1 MFVAVYGSLLS
12 GLYNHDRH
20 LKNAELIGQFQS
32 EPVYNL
38 YDLRSFPG
46 LTKGGNTSVTMEIY
60 DVNDVELSNLDRLEG
75 YNPNNPENS
84 FYTRELIQTPYG
96 EAFCYFYNHNLNEK
110 VGTIKHGNWRLHST
124 TVKRK

>member
-1 MFVAVYGSLLS
+1 MSNYRADQEKS
-12 GLYNHDRH
+12 
-20 LKNAELIGQFQS
+20 KKQF
-32 EPVYNL
+32 L
-38 YDLRSFPG
+38 F
-46 LTKGGNTSVTMEIY
+46 
-60 DVNDVELSNLDRLEG
+60 
-75 YNPNNPENS
+75 NPNNPENS